1 MMVNDKW
8 FIENRKIHH
17 LSLTIYFMVEKKIAC
32 YCQNCRA
39 ANNLGET
46 ICRRCGTRL
55 LLVVFPQSLKYD
67 TNYVPSY
74 YEDHILERVSL
85 LELRLAQITEQLAMA
100 LEFISREAKSFQRD
114 HTLLQSFFETL
125 ETVNPDLSETLS
137 RHTFE
142 LLNEKKEKQTA
153 KNKKEKLLHEIFA
166 AHDAKQ
172 TELFAHLIKEG
183 IKLLG
188 EKEEKQA
195 FLNLERAALLSPHNV
210 PLLVFIAEQ
219 LFRADKFEAAQ
230 KNLEQA
236 FAVEPLNAKI
246 LLLLGTIYGDAAET
260 EKARRLLSGL
270 VSDDEKSFCVNYV
283 WGMLAAFE
291 ANWTE
296 ALAAFKQ
303 ASENADAPEI
313 RYLIGACYFQAG
325 KFDAALDHFQAAIS
339 RDIKYADAWFMQS
352 VIAEFSGDQ
361 KSANNA
367 RAAALEAKET
377 GAQCLEFLK
386 KSHSPKIEI
395 ALPFQHFKPE
405 KNHLLTGG
413 ARRLSQ
419 FFRERI
425 YQSIE

>member
-1 MMVNDKW
+1 M
-8 FIENRKIHH
+8 
-17 LSLTIYFMVEKKIAC
+17 EKKIAC

-46 ICRRCGTRL
+46 ICRKCGTRL

-74 YEDHILERVSL
+74 YEDHILERVTL
-85 LELRLAQITEQLAMA
+85 LELRLAQVTEQLAMA

-125 ETVNPDLSETLS
+125 ETVNPDLSETMS

-142 LLNEKKEKQTA
+142 LLHDKQEKQTA
-153 KNKKEKLLHEIFA
+153 KNRQEKVLHEIFT

-183 IKLLG
+183 IKLLS

-195 FLNLERAALLSPHNV
+195 FLNLERAVLLSPRNV
-210 PLLVFIAEQ
+210 PLLVFVAEQ
-219 LFRADKFEAAQ
+219 MFRADKFDAAG

-236 FAVEPLNAKI
+236 FEIEPQNPQVLM
-246 LLLLGTIYGDAAET
+246 LLGVIFGDQAES
-260 EKARRLLSGL
+260 EKARRLLSVL
-270 VSDDEKSFCVNYV
+270 VSDAEKSFCVNYV
-283 WGMLAAFE
+283 RGMLAAFE
-291 ANWTE
+291 GNWTE
-296 ALAAFKQ
+296 SIAAFKQ
-303 ASENADAPEI
+303 SSENAAAPEI
-313 RYLIGACYFQAG
+313 QYLIGAGYFQTG
-325 KFDAALDHFQAAIS
+325 KFDAALKHFQAAVAG
-339 RDIKYADAWFMQS
+339 DTKYADAWFMQS
-352 VIAEFSGDQ
+352 VIYDVSGDEI
-361 KSANNA
+361 SANKA

-386 KSHSPKIEI
+386 KRRSAGIET
-395 ALPFQHFKPE
+395 ALPFQHFKYGN
-405 KNHLLTGG
+405 NHLLTGG

-425 YQSIE
+425 YKSIE